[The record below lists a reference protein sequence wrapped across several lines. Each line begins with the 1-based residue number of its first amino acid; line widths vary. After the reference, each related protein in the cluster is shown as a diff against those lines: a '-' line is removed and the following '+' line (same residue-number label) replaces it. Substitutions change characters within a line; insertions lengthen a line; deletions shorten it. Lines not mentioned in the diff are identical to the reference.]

1 MDQKMT
7 LNSQQLADRLGV
19 GTTMV
24 KKMAEEYED
33 VSRQLLPRSTTNG
46 WLFPADAV
54 DVIERARAYMDK
66 FGSFR
71 SGLEIV
77 LLSRTASM
85 RSLVPS
91 IAVVSSDE
99 AREIRLA
106 GIELEARMRL
116 LFDHVFDRLTILDS
130 DRALEDRQQVVLMR
144 DVQSSIREIRGR
156 SREVK
161 DDVERI
167 KRNVIDISDQAVDH
181 RLHSRFLIGLLIC
194 TLIVCAGMLFS
205 VRFLKWK

>member
-7 LNSQQLADRLGV
+7 LNSQQLAERLGV
-19 GTTMV
+19 GTTTV

-33 VSRQLLPRSTTNG
+33 VSRQSLPRSATNG
-46 WLFPADAV
+46 WLFPADVV
-54 DVIERARAYMDK
+54 DVIERARANMDR

-130 DRALEDRQQVVLMR
+130 DRALENRQQVVLMR
-144 DVQSSIREIRGR
+144 EAKALVARTRELCVYL
-156 SREVK
+156 E
-161 DDVERI
+161 EEI
-167 KRNVIDISDQAVDH
+167 KGFRQTIDIKSLETTDF
-181 RLHSRFLIGLLIC
+181 RLSTWLLLGLLII
-194 TLIVCAGMLFS
+194 TLTICAVMLFS
-205 VRFLKWK
+205 VRFLNWK